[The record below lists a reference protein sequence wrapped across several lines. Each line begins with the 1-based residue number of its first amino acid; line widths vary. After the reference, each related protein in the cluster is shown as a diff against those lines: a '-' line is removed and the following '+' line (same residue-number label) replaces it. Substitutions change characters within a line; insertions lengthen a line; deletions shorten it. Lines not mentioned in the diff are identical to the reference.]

1 MDRTTGKN
9 PRSRAW
15 ISFWYI
21 ASAFVIAWDV
31 GYCFMRPRSMAGG
44 DLHWIWKP
52 YALYLTYIAFGQVYG
67 WPSFTRGDG
76 FANAQCELDINTFE
90 FELIEFDNSIDECS
104 RWGLHGIVME
114 QLAYVYYVH
123 IRPSSVAPLVG
134 FSSESRI
141 NTIAVQF
148 NLILTCSA
156 ACKFQIM
163 MNDYR
168 TVLYRL
174 DLATSYPTL
183 HALLQHFMNES
194 PLDGTLELRVVTTP
208 STGSPHIPTP
218 PRSPNPHAPHAMMSA
233 PEHYM
238 SFARS
243 DDGREVHARHTFG
256 VPPDPDLNVSPS
268 SPTQRSIYAR
278 KPMMAVTHEFPPKTS
293 VIAAF
298 IPIVEH
304 FLRTD
309 HELASVIF
317 ECRSYMQPAERGEV
331 HPLEI
336 LDRQAP
342 YKRMFGYVGRVRGG
356 MTVYELDDTVTGT
369 MFSSIPVNF
378 PLPP

>member
-1 MDRTTGKN
+1 
-9 PRSRAW
+9 
-15 ISFWYI
+15 
-21 ASAFVIAWDV
+21 
-31 GYCFMRPRSMAGG
+31 MAGG

-52 YALYLTYIAFGQVYG
+52 YALYAQIDYVYG

-76 FANAQCELDINTFE
+76 FANAQSLMNVLETILN
-90 FELIEFDNSIDECS
+90 
-104 RWGLHGIVME
+104 
-114 QLAYVYYVH
+114 LAYVYYVH

-134 FSSESRI
+134 FSSALMTLSKTVLYWLNDYYCSWCTSHNPPLKWI
-141 NTIAVQF
+141 ILFALPNTSSSISSQSLAL
-148 NLILTCSA
+148 N
-156 ACKFQIM
+156 IM

>member
-1 MDRTTGKN
+1 MDKSDRGLKNRT
-9 PRSRAW
+9 W
-15 ISFWYI
+15 ISVWYV
-21 ASAFVIAWDV
+21 ASAFIIAWDV
-31 GYCFMRPRSMAGG
+31 GYCFLRPRSMVGG

-52 YALYLTYIAFGQVYG
+52 YALYAQVDHVYG
-67 WPSFTRGDG
+67 LPSFTRGDG
-76 FANAQCELDINTFE
+76 FTNAQSLMNVVETMMN
-90 FELIEFDNSIDECS
+90 
-104 RWGLHGIVME
+104 
-114 QLAYVYYVH
+114 LAYVYYVH
-123 IRPSSVAPLVG
+123 IRPSPIAPLVG
-134 FSSESRI
+134 FSSALMTLSKTVLYWLQDYYCSWCYTGHNPPLKWI
-141 NTIAVQF
+141 FLFALPNT
-148 NLILTCSA
+148 
-156 ACKFQIM
+156 M
-163 MNDYR
+163 MGDYR

-194 PLDGTLELRVVTTP
+194 PLDGTLELRVVTSP

-218 PRSPNPHAPHAMMSA
+218 PRSPNPHAPHTMMST

-243 DDGREVHARHTFG
+243 EDGREVHARHTFG
-256 VPPDPDLNVSPS
+256 IPPDPELNVSPS

-278 KPMMAVTHEFPPKTS
+278 TPVLAVTHEFPPRTP
-293 VIAAF
+293 VVAAF
-298 IPIVEH
+298 IPVIEH

-317 ECRSYMQPAERGEV
+317 ECRSYLQPAERETT

-336 LDRQAP
+336 LDRPAP

-369 MFSSIPVNF
+369 MFSSIPINF

>member
-1 MDRTTGKN
+1 
-9 PRSRAW
+9 
-15 ISFWYI
+15 
-21 ASAFVIAWDV
+21 
-31 GYCFMRPRSMAGG
+31 
-44 DLHWIWKP
+44 
-52 YALYLTYIAFGQVYG
+52 
-67 WPSFTRGDG
+67 
-76 FANAQCELDINTFE
+76 
-90 FELIEFDNSIDECS
+90 
-104 RWGLHGIVME
+104 
-114 QLAYVYYVH
+114 
-123 IRPSSVAPLVG
+123 
-134 FSSESRI
+134 
-141 NTIAVQF
+141 
-148 NLILTCSA
+148 
-156 ACKFQIM
+156 

-183 HALLQHFMNES
+183 HALLQHFMTES

-208 STGSPHIPTP
+208 SAGSPHIPTP
-218 PRSPNPHAPHAMMSA
+218 PRSPNPHAPHIMMSA

-243 DDGREVHARHTFG
+243 DDGREVHARYTFG
-256 VPPDPDLNVSPS
+256 VPPDPELNVSPS

-278 KPMMAVTHEFPPKTS
+278 RPVMAVTHEFPPKTP
-293 VIAAF
+293 VVAAF
-298 IPIVEH
+298 IPIIEH

-317 ECRSYMQPAERGEV
+317 ECRSYMQPAERGDN

-369 MFSSIPVNF
+369 MFSSIPVNL